1 MLLGQKVP
9 GPRIP
14 PASLLALSRRR
25 YPQLDAFIPRVLGSS
40 GSRALECNPDQRL
53 LRIHHHSW
61 ESTTWISA
69 KTPVDSTS
77 AASLLGVG
85 IAGTLGSVV
94 LEWRLPAWRTGDRRL
109 EGASQGVEGVQVAV
123 EVVSEELPGREFSV
137 TGLPSIAVVENDP

>member
-1 MLLGQKVP
+1 MGRKSPEHGYLPHPCWPCPGVDIRNSTLL
-9 GPRIP
+9 
-14 PASLLALSRRR
+14 S
-25 YPQLDAFIPRVLGSS
+25 LGSS
-40 GSRALECNPDQRL
+40 GPRVLECNPDQRL

-69 KTPVDSTS
+69 REPVDSTS
-77 AASLLGVG
+77 AASLLGVS

-94 LEWRLPAWRTGDRRL
+94 LERRQPAWRTGDRRL

-137 TGLPSIAVVENDP
+137 TGLPSMAVVENDP